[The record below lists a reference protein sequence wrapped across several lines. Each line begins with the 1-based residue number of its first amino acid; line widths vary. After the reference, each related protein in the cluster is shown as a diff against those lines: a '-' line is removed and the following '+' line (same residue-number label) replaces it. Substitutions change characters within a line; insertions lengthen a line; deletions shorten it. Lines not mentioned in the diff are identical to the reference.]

1 MDALLAA
8 IGKLFGYIVDAI
20 KGKPVAEPSAPAA
33 PGWSDIER
41 RENEEAAKRREGK
54 GK

>member
-20 KGKPVAEPSAPAA
+20 KGKPVAEPSTPVPPA
-33 PGWSDIER
+33 WSDIER
-41 RENEEAAKRREGK
+41 RDNEEAAKRREGK

>member
-8 IGKLFGYIVDAI
+8 IGKLFSAVLDAI

-33 PGWSDIER
+33 PGWTEIER